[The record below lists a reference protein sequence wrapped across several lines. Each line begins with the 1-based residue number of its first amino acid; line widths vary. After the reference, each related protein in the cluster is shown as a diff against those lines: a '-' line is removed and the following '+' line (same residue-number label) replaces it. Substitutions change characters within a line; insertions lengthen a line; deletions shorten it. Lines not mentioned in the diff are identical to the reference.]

1 VKRIHSGLLVTVV
14 IAIIAFVPIWKI
26 IDDGLWPVTVT
37 VHPTSDQPIKAVSAK
52 AFSSVEEARETMAD
66 LPLPCVT
73 RADYP
78 RTASVQEPWPGQP
91 LEVKIPTSEKTYRSL
106 VWTWQ
111 RFYQFR
117 GLLVVV
123 EYEDGKLE
131 GRAVELPDLRQA
143 RSVTI
148 EVP

>member
-1 VKRIHSGLLVTVV
+1 V
-14 IAIIAFVPIWKI
+14 
-26 IDDGLWPVTVT
+26 
-37 VHPTSDQPIKAVSAK
+37 
-52 AFSSVEEARETMAD
+52 
-66 LPLPCVT
+66 
-73 RADYP
+73 
-78 RTASVQEPWPGQP
+78 
-91 LEVKIPTSEKTYRSL
+91 
-106 VWTWQ
+106 VWTRR
-111 RFYQFR
+111 RFFQYR